1 MAYLLRVHVLE
12 EPFPV
17 FLVELHQHVS
27 LLLIVFDEVEEPF
40 RLPEVE
46 RTEKLRDVGGM
57 HLTQLVARRRRV
69 GGLDESPDALYVV
82 VVGFLHILSSI
93 KSYGQIKRQVAYV
106 FEPFALHQHFKQF
119 F

>member
-1 MAYLLRVHVLE
+1 MSAGCISRSSSRAV
-12 EPFPV
+12 
-17 FLVELHQHVS
+17 
-27 LLLIVFDEVEEPF
+27 
-40 RLPEVE
+40 
-46 RTEKLRDVGGM
+46 K
-57 HLTQLVARRRRV
+57 RV